1 MKDGPFSAF
10 RWLVSLGL
18 VAFYVQF
25 LQVNPVKLN
34 PALEWANPTFDFL
47 ATAYCIDGITKS
59 GVKAEPGMVAAD
71 PKVLPLGSL
80 IAVETESHRG
90 VYRVTDTGALVNGK
104 HIDVF
109 IPALEKAIEYGR
121 KQVKVT
127 VLQYG
132 DSTR

>member
-1 MKDGPFSAF
+1 MKSGRFSPF

-18 VAFYVQF
+18 VAFYLQF
-25 LQVNPVKLN
+25 LQVTPVKLN
-34 PALEWANPTFDFL
+34 PALECANPTFDFL

-59 GVKAEPGMVAAD
+59 GVKTEPGMVAAD

-80 IAVETESHRG
+80 IAVETDSHQG
-90 VYRVTDTGALVNGK
+90 VYRVTDTGALLRGK

-109 IPALEKAIEYGR
+109 IPALEKAIEFGR

-132 DSTR
+132 ESTR